1 MHLNNINF
9 MYPKFQETNKQKS
22 SSVSFKG
29 KTEFL
34 SLSNLSQ
41 IPNRTFNGA
50 IIQVG
55 ERLYQIWNNSKDV
68 TEINQNI
75 YDIDKVIIS
84 GKCPNL
90 KKITVSYAQIKD
102 AYLPNLEEIYCSNGY
117 YGYDDLM
124 GNLDILNSEI
134 GSYNHP
140 LVINGAPSG
149 IKQTTP
155 NRQLCVRT
163 RESHLYCSRY
173 SSNNAYIIS
182 DVHNEAENKHFNEP
196 LKIRRIDPLA
206 LYVSLPHKRN
216 LSTSSSDMDY
226 DF

>member
-9 MYPKFQETNKQKS
+9 LYPKFQDTKKQKS
-22 SSVSFKG
+22 SPVSFKG
-29 KTEFL
+29 KTEFIRL
-34 SLSNLSQ
+34 LNLSQ
-41 IPNRTFNGA
+41 IPNRTFDGA
-50 IIQVG
+50 IIQMG
-55 ERLYQIWNNSKDV
+55 TNLYQIWNNSTDV
-68 TEINQNI
+68 VEIKQNI

-102 AYLPNLEEIYCSNGY
+102 AYLPNLEEIYGANGY
-117 YGYDDLM
+117 YGYDDIM
-124 GNLDILNSEI
+124 SNIDILNSEI
-134 GSYNHP
+134 GNYSHP

-155 NRQLCVRT
+155 NRHLCVRT
-163 RESHLYCSRY
+163 HNSHLLCS
-173 SSNNAYIIS
+173 NYIH
-182 DVHNEAENKHFNEP
+182 HNSHIIPDIHYGAENKHFNEP
-196 LKIRRIDPLA
+196 LKIRRIDPFA

>member
-75 YDIDKVIIS
+75 YDILHEINVEKQYTWKVSGDTIFITDKRK
-84 GKCPNL
+84 G
-90 KKITVSYAQIKD
+90 
-102 AYLPNLEEIYCSNGY
+102 
-117 YGYDDLM
+117 
-124 GNLDILNSEI
+124 
-134 GSYNHP
+134 
-140 LVINGAPSG
+140 
-149 IKQTTP
+149 
-155 NRQLCVRT
+155 VR
-163 RESHLYCSRY
+163 
-173 SSNNAYIIS
+173 
-182 DVHNEAENKHFNEP
+182 
-196 LKIRRIDPLA
+196 
-206 LYVSLPHKRN
+206 
-216 LSTSSSDMDY
+216 
-226 DF
+226 

>member
-1 MHLNNINF
+1 
-9 MYPKFQETNKQKS
+9 
-22 SSVSFKG
+22 
-29 KTEFL
+29 
-34 SLSNLSQ
+34 
-41 IPNRTFNGA
+41 
-50 IIQVG
+50 
-55 ERLYQIWNNSKDV
+55 
-68 TEINQNI
+68 
-75 YDIDKVIIS
+75 
-84 GKCPNL
+84 
-90 KKITVSYAQIKD
+90 
-102 AYLPNLEEIYCSNGY
+102 
-117 YGYDDLM
+117 M

-134 GSYNHP
+134 GSYSHP

-182 DVHNEAENKHFNEP
+182 DVHDEAENKHFNEP